1 MYTSTLY
8 LYRIHSNGV
17 LLKNAHSFIK
27 SWFFGMQQFSFNP
40 AGIFSLKDTLK
51 IYKGKKTAKSAS
63 PRSGLSLNPLFK
75 KECHLLSDKLES
87 MEIKTPS
94 GFNDKPL
101 GYIVISR
108 QLNHSIR
115 LPSGI
120 ANLLYFSVCLYE
132 DSKKEIVSVNCDYL

>member
-1 MYTSTLY
+1 ML
-8 LYRIHSNGV
+8 IV
-17 LLKNAHSFIK
+17 NAHSFIK
-27 SWFFGMQQFSFNP
+27 SWFFGRQQFSFNP

-51 IYKGKKTAKSAS
+51 IYKGKKIRKI
-63 PRSGLSLNPLFK
+63 RKLSGLSLNPLFK

-101 GYIVISR
+101 GYIVISI

-120 ANLLYFSVCLYE
+120 ANLLYFSVLCIKTERKRL
-132 DSKKEIVSVNCDYL
+132 